1 MKSGWPI
8 AYRGAVVDSSL
19 GKRVLR
25 MSLKRVGWLLAAL
38 LIVAI
43 PMKADDWDQDHH
55 HHHRKPPVPAPE
67 PASLALF
74 GTGALCL
81 ARMIYKK
88 KNA

>member
-1 MKSGWPI
+1 L
-8 AYRGAVVDSSL
+8 VDFLERESC
-19 GKRVLR
+19 K

-38 LIVAI
+38 LMLAI
-43 PMKADDWDQDHH
+43 PVKAEDQDRDE
-55 HHHRKPPVPAPE
+55 HHHRHHKPPVPAPE

-81 ARMIYKK
+81 ARIIYKK